1 MFLIEENTLSKAW
14 LAAFKVCYGAS
25 GKTVSPISVSF
36 PVDHDNFDIE
46 VPFIRAQLDEYMR
59 GRKLT
64 SIATVSET
72 IFPQSLWNAAQ
83 GDRHALYQK
92 YLQILPRIRLTPCNR
107 KGIYFQR
114 MIAFEN
120 PTAEPVNQLEHVI
133 STWEG
138 RNHRSSALQAAI
150 FNPCKD
156 HSNAPILGFPCLHQV
171 AFHPEGSNG
180 HNGLSVVAFY
190 AKQLSLEKA
199 YGNYLGLCNLG
210 RFMANEM
217 GLKLTRVTC
226 VASVLEMSSNLTKG
240 EAKLLINQ
248 LQPKDLSGET

>member
-1 MFLIEENTLSKAW
+1 MYCINENTLSEAW
-14 LAAFKVCYGAS
+14 LEAFKTCYAAT
-25 GKTVSPISVSF
+25 GKTVSPISISF
-36 PVDHDNFDIE
+36 PVDDDCDIE
-46 VPFIRAQLDEYMR
+46 NPFLRAQLDEYMGDR
-59 GRKLT
+59 NLT

-83 GDRHALYQK
+83 GDRDALFQK
-92 YLQILPRIRLTPCNR
+92 YIQILPRIQLTPCNK

-120 PTAEPVNQLEHVI
+120 PGGEPVNQLEHII
-133 STWEG
+133 STWKG
-138 RNHRSSALQAAI
+138 GNHRGSALQAAI

-180 HNGLSVVAFY
+180 SKGFSVVAFY

-217 GLKLTRVTC
+217 GLNLTRVTC
-226 VASVLEMSSNLTKG
+226 IASVLEMSNKLTKG
-240 EAKLLINQ
+240 DAKPLIDM
-248 LQPKDLSGET
+248 LQAKDKSGE